1 MSFSMSESDISSH
14 PGRLEQGRDRLQ
26 VTGDWILAHH
36 GALKKQVAA
45 WKQRQEAGPEVDL
58 SGLAAVD
65 TAGAALLV
73 ELIGAERL
81 KRIGDLAPELPGAKQ
96 ALLQTVAEAMAS
108 PLTPT
113 QARVSPLIRFL
124 AQTGKHVEDLWQQQ
138 RMLLSF
144 IGLTLA
150 TLAATLPRPRR
161 WRITSMV
168 AHIQQTGLD
177 AILIVSLLTFLI
189 GAVVA
194 FLGATVLVDFGAT
207 IYTVHLIAYAF
218 LREFGVMLAAVLLAG
233 RTASAFAAQI
243 GSMKSNE
250 EIDAIRT
257 LGLSPVELL
266 VLPRVLA
273 MMVSLP
279 ILSFIGTMTGILGG
293 AVVCA
298 LMLDISSTQFLAVF
312 QRDITLRHFF
322 IGLAKAP
329 VFAFVIAVI
338 GCLEGFKVTGSA
350 QSLGEHTTSSVVQ
363 SIFMVI
369 LLDAIA
375 AMFCMEMRW

>member
-1 MSFSMSESDISSH
+1 MPDISSK
-14 PGRLEQGRDRLQ
+14 PGRLERGPERLRIS
-26 VTGDWILAHH
+26 GDWILAHH
-36 GALKKQVAA
+36 GALKKQIAA
-45 WKQRQEAGPEVDL
+45 EKPVRGGAPEVDL
-58 SGLAAVD
+58 TGLAALD

-73 ELIGAERL
+73 EFIGAERL
-81 KRIGDLAPELPGAKQ
+81 RQVGDWAPDLPEAKQ

-108 PLTPT
+108 PLAPK
-113 QARVSPLIRFL
+113 QRRVSSLISFL
-124 AQTGKHVEDLWQQQ
+124 AQTGKHVEALWQQQ
-138 RMLLSF
+138 RMLLAF

-168 AHIQQTGLD
+168 AHIQQTGLN

-279 ILSFIGTMTGILGG
+279 ILSFIGTLTGILGG

-298 LMLDISSTQFLAVF
+298 LMLDISSTQFLAVMG
-312 QRDITLRHFF
+312 RDITLRHFF